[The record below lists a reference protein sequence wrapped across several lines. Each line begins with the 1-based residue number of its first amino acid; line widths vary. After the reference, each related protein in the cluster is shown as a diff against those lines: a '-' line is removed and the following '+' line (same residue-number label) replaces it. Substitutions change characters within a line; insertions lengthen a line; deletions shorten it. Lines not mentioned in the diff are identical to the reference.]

1 MLSRSNSAL
10 KELLRIL
17 SLGRFT
23 GNGEREKLSTEVGF
37 KYTLVELDRVL
48 EGCPLIIQVFR
59 DVQYQL
65 KVERRIV
72 ELERDEMKTIEKETE
87 QRKQKLKK
95 LEVNQ
100 ERWLHSKDFLNR
112 GEIAEK
118 DMLYL
123 RPITESLAI

>member
-1 MLSRSNSAL
+1 M
-10 KELLRIL
+10 
-17 SLGRFT
+17 GRFK
-23 GNGEREKLSTEVGF
+23 GNGEREKLSTEIGS
-37 KYTLVELDRVL
+37 KYTLVKLDRVL
-48 EGCPLIIQVFR
+48 EECPQIIQVFH

-72 ELERDEMKTIEKETE
+72 ELERDEMKTIEHETE
-87 QRKQKLKK
+87 LRKRQLQR

-100 ERWLHSKDFLNR
+100 ERWLHSKDFLHK

-123 RPITESLAI
+123 RPITESLAIQRINDR